1 MARQCRGIDG
11 LQREGIQDTAT
22 QRVDQKLESREEV
35 EGEYGRDDS
44 SRNKRKAIAAMTK
57 VDGAHRRRRCSNG
70 LTAGAAER
78 RAMNEVG

>member
-57 VDGAHRRRRCSNG
+57 VDGAHRRRRCSDG